1 VEVGQGCVRRA
12 LYLGVD
18 GGATRSRAR
27 LRDAEGKLLAE
38 TTGAAANIHVDFV
51 AAEAA
56 LRALVDATL
65 TKAGLNQADSGSIA
79 MGLGLAG
86 FKGATD
92 QTRIAA
98 AFPGFSRV
106 QAANDATTAC
116 VGAHAGADGGL
127 IIAGTGSAAVARV
140 GNKETII
147 GGRGFALGDDGSG
160 SHIGLEAMR
169 FAMRAYDRIGPESA
183 LTQDLISHFNNDP
196 VAMMNWALSA
206 KPGDFGG
213 FAPRVFEHA
222 ASQDP
227 IALEIVWAAA
237 HAIGVLTRGVFVLGA
252 ERVAL
257 VGGVGEAL
265 RPYFEPDM
273 AARLQPP
280 LYDPTDGAILFVGG
294 AVASEGQVAP

>member
-1 VEVGQGCVRRA
+1 VSRT

-18 GGATRSRAR
+18 GGATRSGAR
-27 LRDAEGKLLAE
+27 LRDADGKLLAE
-38 TTGAAANIHVDFV
+38 ATGSAANIHVDFD
-51 AAEAA
+51 AATAA

-65 TKAGLNQADSGSIA
+65 INAGLNQADAESIA

-86 FKGATD
+86 FKGESDEA
-92 QTRIAA
+92 RVAA
-98 AFPGFSRV
+98 AFPGFLSVR
-106 QAANDATTAC
+106 AGNDATTAC

-140 GNKETII
+140 RNKETII

-169 FAMRAYDRIGPESA
+169 AAMRAYDRIGPESA
-183 LTQDLISHFNNDP
+183 LTQDLISHFSNDP

-222 ASQDP
+222 ASHDP
-227 IALEIVWAAA
+227 IALEIVRTAAR
-237 HAIGVLTRGVFVLGA
+237 AIGVLTRGVVALGA

-265 RPYFEPDM
+265 RPYFEPDI
-273 AARLQPP
+273 AARLKPP
-280 LYDPTDGAILFVGG
+280 VYDPTDGAILFAGG
-294 AVASEGQVAP
+294 AVASQREAAQ

>member
-1 VEVGQGCVRRA
+1 VSGA

-27 LRDAEGKLLAE
+27 LRDADGKLIAE
-38 TTGAAANIHVDFV
+38 ATGAAANIHVDFA

-65 TKAGLNQADSGSIA
+65 TNAELGEGDLGLVA

-86 FKGATD
+86 FKGESD

-98 AFPGFSRV
+98 AFPCFRQV
-106 QAANDATTAC
+106 RAANDATTAC

-127 IIAGTGSAAVARV
+127 IIAGTGSAAIARV
-140 GNKETII
+140 RGKETII

-160 SHIGLEAMR
+160 SHIGLDAMR
-169 FAMRAYDRIGPESA
+169 SAMRAYDRIGPSSA

-196 VAMMNWALSA
+196 VAMMNWALQA

-213 FAPRVFEHA
+213 FARRVFEHA

-227 IALEIVWAAA
+227 IALEIVRAAA
-237 HAIGVLTRGVFVLGA
+237 RAIGVLTRGVVALGA
-252 ERVAL
+252 EQVAL

-265 RPYFEPDM
+265 RPYFEPDI
-273 AARLQPP
+273 AARLKQP
-280 LYDPTDGAILFVGG
+280 LYDPTDGAILFAGG
-294 AVASEGQVAP
+294 AVASERRAAQ